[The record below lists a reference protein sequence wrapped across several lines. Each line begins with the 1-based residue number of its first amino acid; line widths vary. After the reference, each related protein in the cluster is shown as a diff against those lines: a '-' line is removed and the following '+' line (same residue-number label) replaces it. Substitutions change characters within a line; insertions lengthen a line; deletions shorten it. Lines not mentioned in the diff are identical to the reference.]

1 MAKMVGLVGKAN
13 VGKSTFFGAATL
25 KPVEIAGFP
34 FTTIKADRGVGYI
47 RAPCVCREF
56 GVQDNP
62 QNSACV
68 DGVRLIPVDLIDT
81 PGLIP
86 GAHLGKGLGNQ
97 FLDEVRRADA
107 LIVVA
112 DASGA
117 TDLNGQPVEPM
128 TNDPVGDVQ
137 MFEEEFDLWL
147 RALLRKDWDKISRT
161 AQSRKEHVSRHLEE
175 KLTGLGIG
183 RYQIARAVDQAEVDG
198 YNSVKWKD
206 DDFNRFTTQL
216 RKVSKPLIVAANK
229 ADRDGAEQ
237 NIERMKEEGY
247 RVVPTCAEAE
257 LALRRA
263 AEAGLVQYTP
273 GDPEF
278 NVTSPEKLTDGQR
291 RALETIKEKVFDKW
305 GGTGLQD
312 AINEAFFGLLDM
324 ITVYPVE
331 DAEKL
336 TNHRGHVL
344 PDCFLVTRGTTAKQ
358 FAAEIHTDLAEGF
371 IYAVD
376 ARTKRRLGDTYI
388 LENNDVIQ
396 IVSAKGRR

>member
-68 DGVRLIPVDLIDT
+68 DGIRLIPVDLIDT

-237 NIERMKEEGY
+237 NIERMKEAGY

-291 RALETIKEKVFDKW
+291 RALETIKEKAFDKW